1 VPARRTRQR
10 GVRRHLTPLE
20 ADPAS
25 GHIARQIGY
34 PGCIMSTFEYI
45 IVESKG
51 AVGIITLNRPKM
63 LNALSFGVFREIAA
77 AVDDLEADD
86 KIGCILLT
94 GNEKAFAAGADIKEM
109 QPKTFIDMFS
119 SDFTAIGGDRVAN
132 CRKPTIAAV
141 SGYALGGGCELAMM
155 CDIIIAS
162 DTAKFGQPE
171 ITLGTIPGIG
181 GTQRL
186 TRAIGKSKA
195 MDLCLT
201 GRMMD
206 AAEAERSGLVSRI
219 VPADRLM
226 EEALSAAEK
235 IASMSRP
242 AAAMAKESINRAFET
257 PLSEGMNVERNLF
270 HSTFALE
277 DRSEGMAAFI
287 EKRKPV
293 NKNR

>member
-1 VPARRTRQR
+1 
-10 GVRRHLTPLE
+10 
-20 ADPAS
+20 
-25 GHIARQIGY
+25 
-34 PGCIMSTFEYI
+34 MSTFEHI

-51 AVGIITLNRPKM
+51 AVGILKLNRPKM

-77 AVDDLEADD
+77 AIDDLEADPA
-86 KIGCILLT
+86 IGCIIVT

-109 QPKTFIDMFS
+109 QPKRFIDMFS
-119 SDFTAIGGDRVAN
+119 SDFAGIGGDRVAR

-141 SGYALGGGCELAMM
+141 AGYALGGGCELAMM
-155 CDIIIAS
+155 CDIIIAA
-162 DTAKFGQPE
+162 DTARFGKPE

-186 TRAIGKSKA
+186 TRAIGKAKA

-206 AAEAERSGLVSRI
+206 AEEAERSGLVARV
-219 VPADRLM
+219 VPADKLM
-226 EEALSAAEK
+226 EEALGVAEK
-235 IASMSRP
+235 IASMSHP
-242 AAAMAKESINRAFET
+242 AAAMAKEAINRAFET
-257 PLSEGMNVERNLF
+257 PLSEGINVERNLF
-270 HSTFALE
+270 HATFALE
-277 DRSEGMAAFI
+277 DRAEGMAAFI

>member
-1 VPARRTRQR
+1 MA
-10 GVRRHLTPLE
+10 
-20 ADPAS
+20 
-25 GHIARQIGY
+25 
-34 PGCIMSTFEYI
+34 TFENI

-51 AVGIITLNRPKM
+51 AVGIVRLNRPKM

-86 KIGCILLT
+86 AIGCIVVT
-94 GNEKAFAAGADIKEM
+94 GSEKAFAAGADIKEM
-109 QPKTFIDMFS
+109 QPKGFIDMFS
-119 SDFTAIGGDRVAN
+119 SDFATVGADRIAK
-132 CRKPTIAAV
+132 CRKATIAAV
-141 SGYALGGGCELAMM
+141 AGYALGGGCELAMM
-155 CDIIIAS
+155 CDIVIAADS
-162 DTAKFGQPE
+162 AKFGQPE

-186 TRAIGKSKA
+186 TRAVGKAKA

-219 VPADRLM
+219 VPAAKLM
-226 EEALSAAEK
+226 DETLAIAEK
-235 IASMSRP
+235 IAAMSRP
-242 AAAMAKESINRAFET
+242 AVAMAKEAVNRAFET
-257 PLSEGMNVERNLF
+257 PLSEGLNVERNLF

-277 DRSEGMAAFI
+277 DRAEGMAAFI